1 MTKNTATKRRD
12 KTSTSK
18 VIETTKMIVST
29 LLAVFLIRT
38 FIISTYQIPTG
49 SMEDTLLTGDHIIA
63 NKFVFG
69 VRSPD
74 WIGIP
79 YTKIGFHVPYIQVP
93 GFRKPHKGDIVIFKY
108 PEDTRDSYVKRCIAT
123 SGDTVLIRDKKVFV
137 NGIYQPNAPDGKWID
152 YQIYPKHARQ
162 RGIFPPD
169 AGNRDNYGPVR
180 IPAIGDTFKFS
191 DLNKNRWY
199 AMFTILVYAGHKI
212 ELASGNHFR
221 GLALENQRYW
231 QEWIHEFPADQ
242 FRINGEVADGY
253 LYRFKQNYY
262 FLMGDNRDNSYDSR
276 YWGFVPQ
283 RLVLGEPIIIYWSW
297 NKNLQ
302 WNKFYKKVR
311 WNRFLR
317 LIH

>member
-1 MTKNTATKRRD
+1 MSQKQ
-12 KTSTSK
+12 TSK
-18 VIETTKMIVST
+18 NPHESSSTKFIETTKMIVST

-49 SMEDTLLTGDHIIA
+49 SMENTLLTGDHIIA

-69 VRSPD
+69 IRSPD

-79 YTKIGFHVPYIQVP
+79 YTKIGFHVPYIQIP

-123 SGDTVLIRDKKVFV
+123 SGDTVEIRDKKVFV
-137 NGIYQPNAPDGKWID
+137 NGVYQPNAPDGKFID
-152 YQIYPKHARQ
+152 YQIYPRHARQ
-162 RGIFPPD
+162 RGIFPPG

-180 IPAIGDTFKFS
+180 IPAVGDTFRFS
-191 DLNKNRWY
+191 DRNKDKWY
-199 AMFTILVYAGHKI
+199 AMFTELVYAGHSI
-212 ELASGNHFR
+212 ELVSGIRSGQLNQ
-221 GLALENQRYW
+221 ANQRYW
-231 QEWIHEFPADQ
+231 QDWIREFPAAQ
-242 FRINGEVADGY
+242 FRIDGHSADGY
-253 LYRFKQNYY
+253 NYQFKQNYY

-276 YWGFVPQ
+276 YWGYVPN